1 MFEISDP
8 LRNYMRVVRILNVY
22 KRRVI
27 VLSDKVAKTSGQ
39 KKILHAGRL
48 KAAEA
53 EIACL
58 LREGD
63 DHLTRLREAWHK
75 KGKTG

>member
-1 MFEISDP
+1 
-8 LRNYMRVVRILNVY
+8 
-22 KRRVI
+22 VI